1 MAVNRLNHA
10 VLFVRDIE
18 CSVAFY
24 SQVFGFAVEHEM
36 PGRAAFLR
44 ARGSDNDHDLGLFT
58 LGPDAPG
65 PQRDRVGL
73 HHLAWE
79 VGTLGE
85 LADTADL
92 LDARRALT
100 GSTDYLVAKSLHG
113 VDPDGHEFEVL
124 WRVPAPT
131 GRPRRRTG
139 DRSLWT
145 SGRRST
151 GGVPIC
157 ARERL
162 PGRSHDR
169 PRNRANDAKGT
180 V

>member
-1 MAVNRLNHA
+1 MAVRRLNHA
-10 VLFVRDIE
+10 VLFVRDVE

-124 WRVPAPT
+124 WRVPRADWPAPEENR
-131 GRPRRRTG
+131 RPLPLDLRSAIDRWGPDLRTG
-139 DRSLWT
+139 AAARSVT
-145 SGRRST
+145 
-151 GGVPIC
+151 
-157 ARERL
+157 
-162 PGRSHDR
+162 
-169 PRNRANDAKGT
+169 
-180 V
+180 